1 MPSSVRK
8 LSTDST
14 APTPILTTTTSTAT
28 TTHHPN
34 NVQGTSTHQL
44 ISSRLSSATTFTP
57 IKLTSENYDMFADA
71 KHLKNE
77 LNLGRL
83 DGLVSSPNRSCR
95 VRMTDSKKIAAI
107 LLETNT
113 VELQR
118 HLLTLTVQNQVSSVW
133 FPLHMSLGFIYSC
146 SICCSP
152 LIIVQDLLNNILSL
166 TVNYRSEHRTHSLL
180 QSIE

>member
-1 MPSSVRK
+1 MICISNLLAKAYQGEFHLKNKERNSKSQRLIYAITYSSPESTKPRLLMPSSVRK

-14 APTPILTTTTSTAT
+14 TPTPILTTTTTSTA

-44 ISSRLSSATTFTP
+44 IGNRLSSATTFTP
-57 IKLTSENYDMFADA
+57 IKLTSDNYDMFADA

-118 HLLTLTVQNQVSSVW
+118 HLLTLTVQNQVSA
-133 FPLHMSLGFIYSC
+133 
-146 SICCSP
+146 
-152 LIIVQDLLNNILSL
+152 
-166 TVNYRSEHRTHSLL
+166 
-180 QSIE
+180 

>member
-14 APTPILTTTTSTAT
+14 TPTPILTTTTTTTSTA

-57 IKLTSENYDMFADA
+57 IKLTSDNYDMFADA

-118 HLLTLTVQNQVSSVW
+118 HLLTLTVQNQVSGLS
-133 FPLHMSLGFIYSC
+133 GFF
-146 SICCSP
+146 
-152 LIIVQDLLNNILSL
+152 LSFAF
-166 TVNYRSEHRTHSLL
+166 
-180 QSIE
+180 

>member
-1 MPSSVRK
+1 MCSSRKVIYTINYSSPESTKPRLLMPSSVRK

-14 APTPILTTTTSTAT
+14 TPTPILTTTTTSSIA

-44 ISSRLSSATTFTP
+44 ISSRLSSATFTP

-83 DGLVSSPNRSCR
+83 DGVVSSPNRSCR

-118 HLLTLTVQNQVSSVW
+118 HLLTLTVQNQVSS
-133 FPLHMSLGFIYSC
+133 I
-146 SICCSP
+146 
-152 LIIVQDLLNNILSL
+152 
-166 TVNYRSEHRTHSLL
+166 
-180 QSIE
+180 

>member
-14 APTPILTTTTSTAT
+14 TPTPILTTTSTAAT

-34 NVQGTSTHQL
+34 NVQGTSSTHQL

-57 IKLTSENYDMFADA
+57 IKLPSDNYDMFADA

-118 HLLTLTVQNQVSSVW
+118 HLLTLTVQNQVSLS
-133 FPLHMSLGFIYSC
+133 GFFLLLSFN
-146 SICCSP
+146 
-152 LIIVQDLLNNILSL
+152 LDLSATMTTKTTRTKLN
-166 TVNYRSEHRTHSLL
+166 
-180 QSIE
+180 

>member
-8 LSTDST
+8 LSTDSAT
-14 APTPILTTTTSTAT
+14 PTPIFTTTTTSTAT
-28 TTHHPN
+28 THHHHPNN

-57 IKLTSENYDMFADA
+57 IKLPSDNYDMFADA

-118 HLLTLTVQNQVSSVW
+118 HLLTLTVQNQVSFHNFCLLLLFR
-133 FPLHMSLGFIYSC
+133 FPLFY
-146 SICCSP
+146 
-152 LIIVQDLLNNILSL
+152 
-166 TVNYRSEHRTHSLL
+166 
-180 QSIE
+180 

>member
-14 APTPILTTTTSTAT
+14 TPTPILTTTTSTAA
-28 TTHHPN
+28 THHPN

-57 IKLTSENYDMFADA
+57 IKLTSDNYDMFADA

-118 HLLTLTVQNQVSSVW
+118 HLLTLTVQNQVS
-133 FPLHMSLGFIYSC
+133 G
-146 SICCSP
+146 
-152 LIIVQDLLNNILSL
+152 LNVFSFAF
-166 TVNYRSEHRTHSLL
+166 
-180 QSIE
+180 

>member
-14 APTPILTTTTSTAT
+14 APTPTLTTTTSTA

-34 NVQGTSTHQL
+34 NVQGTSHQL

-57 IKLTSENYDMFADA
+57 IKLPSDNYDMFADA
-71 KHLKNE
+71 KNLKNE

-95 VRMTDSKKIAAI
+95 VRVTDSKKIAAI

-118 HLLTLTVQNQVSSVW
+118 HLLTLTVQNQVSRT
-133 FPLHMSLGFIYSC
+133 IK
-146 SICCSP
+146 
-152 LIIVQDLLNNILSL
+152 IIIFLDLYEVLRL
-166 TVNYRSEHRTHSLL
+166 
-180 QSIE
+180 

>member
-8 LSTDST
+8 LSTDSAT
-14 APTPILTTTTSTAT
+14 PTPILTTPTTSSAATATTST
-28 TTHHPN
+28 HHQN

-44 ISSRLSSATTFTP
+44 SRLSSATTFTP
-57 IKLTSENYDMFADA
+57 IKLTSDNYDMFADA

-83 DGLVSSPNRSCR
+83 DGLVSSPNRNCK

-118 HLLTLTVQNQVSSVW
+118 HLLTLTVQNQVSL
-133 FPLHMSLGFIYSC
+133 FAFFFAIFN
-146 SICCSP
+146 
-152 LIIVQDLLNNILSL
+152 LILRQ
-166 TVNYRSEHRTHSLL
+166 
-180 QSIE
+180 